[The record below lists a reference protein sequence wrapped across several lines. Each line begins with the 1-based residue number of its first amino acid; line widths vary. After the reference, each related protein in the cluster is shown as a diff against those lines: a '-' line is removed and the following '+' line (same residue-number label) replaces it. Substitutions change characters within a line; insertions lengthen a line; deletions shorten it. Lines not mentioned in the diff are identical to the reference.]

1 MYNVARWALII
12 GFLMPLLVAVI
23 EQPKWP
29 DWVRAVVA
37 AILCIIAG
45 GMQVYVMGQ
54 FNAAD
59 LTTSIL
65 IILVEAIAVYQAFWK
80 KVGIKTLENATTIGQ
95 GQATIRD

>member
-1 MYNVARWALII
+1 MDNVTRWALII

-37 AILCIIAG
+37 AILCICAAVV
-45 GMQVYVMGQ
+45 QVYVMGQ
-54 FNAAD
+54 FNPAD
-59 LTTSIL
+59 LATSIL

-80 KVGIKTLENATTIGQ
+80 KVGINTLEKATSIGDTR
-95 GQATIRD
+95 GP